1 MAEYLLEM
9 KQIVKQFPGTLALDH
24 VDFTLE
30 QGEVMALIG
39 ENGAG
44 KSTLM
49 NVLMGMLQPDS
60 GEMVLRGQTIT
71 NRSPYEALQKGIG
84 MVPQEL
90 NLVSDLSIAE
100 NIFLGLH
107 QKKGN
112 RIDWDHMRSKAK
124 EMLDKLEVDIDP
136 GKKISE
142 VSAAYQQ
149 LVSIARTLVFGS
161 NIIILDEPT
170 ASLTLNETE
179 HLFKNIRKLKNEG
192 KAIIMITHHLDEVLE
207 IADRVTIMRDGKL
220 IRISNTPQE
229 LNLVSDLSIAENIF
243 LGLHQKKGNRID
255 WDHMRSK
262 AKEMLDKLEVD
273 IDPGKKISE
282 VSAAYQ
288 QLVSIARTLVFGS
301 NIIILDEPTA
311 SLTLNETEHLFK
323 NIRKLKNEGKAI
335 IMITHHLDEVL
346 EIADRVTIMRDGK
359 LIRISNTS
367 DLSIDDMIYYMANQ
381 KVEKSQHI
389 VRPVSDQVFLKVI
402 GLCRG
407 KEFQNVDFEVKKG
420 EIFGVAGL
428 VGAGRTEL
436 FSCLYGLTKKDKGKV
451 YLEGKEVEITS
462 PNEAI
467 SYGIGLVPEER
478 RKQGMFPI
486 LSIYEN
492 IMMPNYHKVTR
503 MGRINFSQAREAANR
518 HIQALRIKTPDCL
531 TQIKNLSGGNQQ
543 KVILGRWMEKQVK
556 LFILDEPTRGIDVR
570 AKGEIYKLIRD
581 MADSGITVIV
591 ISSEIEELLTLA
603 DRIMIMNGGKV
614 KGFVV
619 PNEDM
624 EREDIL
630 KVALH

>member
-220 IRISNTPQE
+220 IRISNT
-229 LNLVSDLSIAENIF
+229 
-243 LGLHQKKGNRID
+243 
-255 WDHMRSK
+255 
-262 AKEMLDKLEVD
+262 
-273 IDPGKKISE
+273 
-282 VSAAYQ
+282 
-288 QLVSIARTLVFGS
+288 
-301 NIIILDEPTA
+301 
-311 SLTLNETEHLFK
+311 
-323 NIRKLKNEGKAI
+323 
-335 IMITHHLDEVL
+335 
-346 EIADRVTIMRDGK
+346 
-359 LIRISNTS
+359 S

-381 KVEKSQHI
+381 KVEKKPAY
-389 VRPVSDQVFLKVI
+389 RP
-402 GLCRG
+402 
-407 KEFQNVDFEVKKG
+407 
-420 EIFGVAGL
+420 
-428 VGAGRTEL
+428 
-436 FSCLYGLTKKDKGKV
+436 
-451 YLEGKEVEITS
+451 
-462 PNEAI
+462 P
-467 SYGIGLVPEER
+467 
-478 RKQGMFPI
+478 
-486 LSIYEN
+486 
-492 IMMPNYHKVTR
+492 
-503 MGRINFSQAREAANR
+503 
-518 HIQALRIKTPDCL
+518 
-531 TQIKNLSGGNQQ
+531 
-543 KVILGRWMEKQVK
+543 
-556 LFILDEPTRGIDVR
+556 
-570 AKGEIYKLIRD
+570 
-581 MADSGITVIV
+581 
-591 ISSEIEELLTLA
+591 
-603 DRIMIMNGGKV
+603 
-614 KGFVV
+614 GF
-619 PNEDM
+619 
-624 EREDIL
+624 
-630 KVALH
+630 

>member
-1 MAEYLLEM
+1 
-9 KQIVKQFPGTLALDH
+9 
-24 VDFTLE
+24 
-30 QGEVMALIG
+30 
-39 ENGAG
+39 
-44 KSTLM
+44 
-49 NVLMGMLQPDS
+49 
-60 GEMVLRGQTIT
+60 
-71 NRSPYEALQKGIG
+71 
-84 MVPQEL
+84 
-90 NLVSDLSIAE
+90 
-100 NIFLGLH
+100 
-107 QKKGN
+107 
-112 RIDWDHMRSKAK
+112 
-124 EMLDKLEVDIDP
+124 
-136 GKKISE
+136 
-142 VSAAYQQ
+142 
-149 LVSIARTLVFGS
+149 
-161 NIIILDEPT
+161 
-170 ASLTLNETE
+170 
-179 HLFKNIRKLKNEG
+179 
-192 KAIIMITHHLDEVLE
+192 
-207 IADRVTIMRDGKL
+207 
-220 IRISNTPQE
+220 
-229 LNLVSDLSIAENIF
+229 
-243 LGLHQKKGNRID
+243 
-255 WDHMRSK
+255 
-262 AKEMLDKLEVD
+262 
-273 IDPGKKISE
+273 
-282 VSAAYQ
+282 
-288 QLVSIARTLVFGS
+288 
-301 NIIILDEPTA
+301 
-311 SLTLNETEHLFK
+311 
-323 NIRKLKNEGKAI
+323 
-335 IMITHHLDEVL
+335 
-346 EIADRVTIMRDGK
+346 
-359 LIRISNTS
+359 
-367 DLSIDDMIYYMANQ
+367 MIYYMANQ

-389 VRPVSDQVFLKVI
+389 VRPVPDQVFLKVM

-436 FSCLYGLTKKDKGKV
+436 FSCLYGLTKKDKGKG

-503 MGRINFSQAREAANR
+503 MGRINFSQAREAANH

>member
-161 NIIILDEPT
+161 NIII
-170 ASLTLNETE
+170 
-179 HLFKNIRKLKNEG
+179 
-192 KAIIMITHHLDEVLE
+192 
-207 IADRVTIMRDGKL
+207 TIMRDGKL
-220 IRISNTPQE
+220 I
-229 LNLVSDLSIAENIF
+229 
-243 LGLHQKKGNRID
+243 K
-255 WDHMRSK
+255 
-262 AKEMLDKLEVD
+262 
-273 IDPGKKISE
+273 
-282 VSAAYQ
+282 
-288 QLVSIARTLVFGS
+288 
-301 NIIILDEPTA
+301 
-311 SLTLNETEHLFK
+311 
-323 NIRKLKNEGKAI
+323 
-335 IMITHHLDEVL
+335 
-346 EIADRVTIMRDGK
+346 
-359 LIRISNTS
+359 ISNTS

-389 VRPVSDQVFLKVI
+389 VRPVPDQVFLKVM

-503 MGRINFSQAREAANR
+503 MGRINFSQAREAANH

>member
-107 QKKGN
+107 HKKGN

-124 EMLDKLEVDIDP
+124 EMLDKLEVDIDS

-220 IRISNTPQE
+220 I
-229 LNLVSDLSIAENIF
+229 
-243 LGLHQKKGNRID
+243 K
-255 WDHMRSK
+255 
-262 AKEMLDKLEVD
+262 
-273 IDPGKKISE
+273 
-282 VSAAYQ
+282 
-288 QLVSIARTLVFGS
+288 
-301 NIIILDEPTA
+301 
-311 SLTLNETEHLFK
+311 
-323 NIRKLKNEGKAI
+323 
-335 IMITHHLDEVL
+335 
-346 EIADRVTIMRDGK
+346 
-359 LIRISNTS
+359 ISNTS

-389 VRPVSDQVFLKVI
+389 VRPVPDQVFLKVM

-503 MGRINFSQAREAANR
+503 MGRINFSQAREAANH

>member
-1 MAEYLLEM
+1 
-9 KQIVKQFPGTLALDH
+9 
-24 VDFTLE
+24 
-30 QGEVMALIG
+30 
-39 ENGAG
+39 
-44 KSTLM
+44 
-49 NVLMGMLQPDS
+49 
-60 GEMVLRGQTIT
+60 MVQ
-71 NRSPYEALQKGIG
+71 
-84 MVPQEL
+84 
-90 NLVSDLSIAE
+90 
-100 NIFLGLH
+100 
-107 QKKGN
+107 
-112 RIDWDHMRSKAK
+112 
-124 EMLDKLEVDIDP
+124 
-136 GKKISE
+136 
-142 VSAAYQQ
+142 
-149 LVSIARTLVFGS
+149 
-161 NIIILDEPT
+161 
-170 ASLTLNETE
+170 
-179 HLFKNIRKLKNEG
+179 
-192 KAIIMITHHLDEVLE
+192 
-207 IADRVTIMRDGKL
+207 
-220 IRISNTPQE
+220 
-229 LNLVSDLSIAENIF
+229 
-243 LGLHQKKGNRID
+243 
-255 WDHMRSK
+255 
-262 AKEMLDKLEVD
+262 
-273 IDPGKKISE
+273 
-282 VSAAYQ
+282 
-288 QLVSIARTLVFGS
+288 

-428 VGAGRTEL
+428 VSGTDRTVFL
-436 FSCLYGLTKKDKGKV
+436 LIRSYKKRQGKSV
-451 YLEGKEVEITS
+451 LEGKEVEITS

-518 HIQALRIKTPDCL
+518 HIQALRINTPDCL

-603 DRIMIMNGGKV
+603 DRIMIMNGGRV

>member
-60 GEMVLRGQTIT
+60 GEMVLRGETIT

-90 NLVSDLSIAE
+90 NLVSDL
-100 NIFLGLH
+100 
-107 QKKGN
+107 
-112 RIDWDHMRSKAK
+112 
-124 EMLDKLEVDIDP
+124 
-136 GKKISE
+136 
-142 VSAAYQQ
+142 
-149 LVSIARTLVFGS
+149 
-161 NIIILDEPT
+161 
-170 ASLTLNETE
+170 
-179 HLFKNIRKLKNEG
+179 
-192 KAIIMITHHLDEVLE
+192 
-207 IADRVTIMRDGKL
+207 
-220 IRISNTPQE
+220 
-229 LNLVSDLSIAENIF
+229 
-243 LGLHQKKGNRID
+243 
-255 WDHMRSK
+255 
-262 AKEMLDKLEVD
+262 
-273 IDPGKKISE
+273 
-282 VSAAYQ
+282 
-288 QLVSIARTLVFGS
+288 
-301 NIIILDEPTA
+301 
-311 SLTLNETEHLFK
+311 
-323 NIRKLKNEGKAI
+323 
-335 IMITHHLDEVL
+335 
-346 EIADRVTIMRDGK
+346 
-359 LIRISNTS
+359 
-367 DLSIDDMIYYMANQ
+367 
-381 KVEKSQHI
+381 KSRHI
-389 VRPVSDQVFLKVI
+389 VRPVSDEVFLKVI

-407 KEFQNVDFEVKKG
+407 REFQNVDFEVKKG

-436 FSCLYGLTKKDKGKV
+436 FSCLYGLTKKEKGKV

-462 PNEAI
+462 PDEAI

-492 IMMPNYHKVTR
+492 IMMPNYHKITR
-503 MGRINFSQAREAANR
+503 MGRINFSQARDAANR

-581 MADSGITVIV
+581 MADSGITIIV

-614 KGFVV
+614 KGVVV

>member
-1 MAEYLLEM
+1 
-9 KQIVKQFPGTLALDH
+9 
-24 VDFTLE
+24 
-30 QGEVMALIG
+30 
-39 ENGAG
+39 
-44 KSTLM
+44 
-49 NVLMGMLQPDS
+49 
-60 GEMVLRGQTIT
+60 
-71 NRSPYEALQKGIG
+71 
-84 MVPQEL
+84 
-90 NLVSDLSIAE
+90 
-100 NIFLGLH
+100 
-107 QKKGN
+107 
-112 RIDWDHMRSKAK
+112 
-124 EMLDKLEVDIDP
+124 MLDKLEVDIDP

-179 HLFKNIRKLKNEG
+179 HLFKNIWKLKNEG

-220 IRISNTPQE
+220 IKISN
-229 LNLVSDLSIAENIF
+229 A
-243 LGLHQKKGNRID
+243 
-255 WDHMRSK
+255 
-262 AKEMLDKLEVD
+262 
-273 IDPGKKISE
+273 
-282 VSAAYQ
+282 
-288 QLVSIARTLVFGS
+288 
-301 NIIILDEPTA
+301 
-311 SLTLNETEHLFK
+311 
-323 NIRKLKNEGKAI
+323 
-335 IMITHHLDEVL
+335 
-346 EIADRVTIMRDGK
+346 
-359 LIRISNTS
+359 S

-381 KVEKSQHI
+381 KVEKSRHI
-389 VRPVSDQVFLKVI
+389 VRPVSDEVFLKVI

-407 KEFQNVDFEVKKG
+407 REFQNVDFEVKKG

-436 FSCLYGLTKKDKGKV
+436 FSCLYGLTKKEKGKV

-462 PNEAI
+462 PDEAI

-492 IMMPNYHKVTR
+492 IMMPNYHKITR
-503 MGRINFSQAREAANR
+503 MGRINFSQARDAANR

-581 MADSGITVIV
+581 MADSGITIIV

-614 KGFVV
+614 KGVVV

>member
-84 MVPQEL
+84 MV
-90 NLVSDLSIAE
+90 
-100 NIFLGLH
+100 
-107 QKKGN
+107 
-112 RIDWDHMRSKAK
+112 
-124 EMLDKLEVDIDP
+124 
-136 GKKISE
+136 
-142 VSAAYQQ
+142 
-149 LVSIARTLVFGS
+149 
-161 NIIILDEPT
+161 
-170 ASLTLNETE
+170 
-179 HLFKNIRKLKNEG
+179 
-192 KAIIMITHHLDEVLE
+192 
-207 IADRVTIMRDGKL
+207 
-220 IRISNTPQE
+220 PQE

-478 RKQGMFPI
+478 RNQGMFPI

-603 DRIMIMNGGKV
+603 DRIMIMNGGRV